1 MKSAYKSSGAIF
13 EQVSKMHSPGMYEQ
27 LKAVKPGE
35 ITVVRG
41 TYDHIE
47 LLMDTLKVNYQL
59 IEPEEMGSKDLGR
72 VALVNCRT
80 YGNGKS
86 VDAARKFVSGGG
98 RLVTT
103 DWALSLVTHAFP
115 DRLAKT
121 STETSDDVVEV
132 QCASNVGSKLLGL
145 HYSQCHPKWWLEGS
159 SHIYTIKKDVVSII
173 TSPEMKT
180 KYGQPYVA
188 VGFNE
193 GDGDVYHFIS
203 HLELQRTHLRT
214 EADKGGLED
223 FLAKMDAKK
232 TTVMEDCS
240 VAELEAAFSTLNT
253 LAYLCLPGPL
263 LDKEIKP
270 MLTEGP
276 SKTCHSGKSV
286 LLSKA
291 KK

>member
-1 MKSAYKSSGAIF
+1 MS
-13 EQVSKMHSPGMYEQ
+13 
-27 LKAVKPGE
+27 
-35 ITVVRG
+35 
-41 TYDHIE
+41 
-47 LLMDTLKVNYQL
+47 
-59 IEPEEMGSKDLGR
+59 
-72 VALVNCRT
+72 
-80 YGNGKS
+80 
-86 VDAARKFVSGGG
+86 
-98 RLVTT
+98 
-103 DWALSLVTHAFP
+103 
-115 DRLAKT
+115 DR
-121 STETSDDVVEV
+121 
-132 QCASNVGSKLLGL
+132 KLLGL